1 MQAWAEYDLRNTE
14 FINLTTARKP
24 ETMSDTASVGA
35 PETVQVEHSSFS
47 CDGGG
52 GALGHP
58 KVHLTLDQ
66 SGQVDCGYCG
76 LHFELKPGASAD
88 SGH

>member
-1 MQAWAEYDLRNTE
+1 
-14 FINLTTARKP
+14 
-24 ETMSDTASVGA
+24 MSDTSAA
-35 PETVQVEHSSFS
+35 PETVQVEQSTFS

-58 KVHLTLDQ
+58 RVQLTLDK

-88 SGH
+88 AGH

>member
-1 MQAWAEYDLRNTE
+1 MRNAAAYDQRNAE
-14 FINLTTARKP
+14 KP
-24 ETMSDTASVGA
+24 PKTQSSNASKKALTMSDVI
-35 PETVQVEHSSFS
+35 PETVQVEHSTFS

-52 GALGHP
+52 GGLGHP
-58 KVHLTLDQ
+58 KVQLTLDK

-76 LHFELKPGASAD
+76 LHFELKPGASAE